1 METVKVVCKRCCL
14 TQPLANSPEAAEIYD
29 AIKTS
34 DRFQSTVKIGNAPAC
49 RIRDK
54 AFFEL

>member
-1 METVKVVCKRCCL
+1 MADLRKNDVEYIFKVR
-14 TQPLANSPEAAEIYD
+14 ANSPEAAEIYD